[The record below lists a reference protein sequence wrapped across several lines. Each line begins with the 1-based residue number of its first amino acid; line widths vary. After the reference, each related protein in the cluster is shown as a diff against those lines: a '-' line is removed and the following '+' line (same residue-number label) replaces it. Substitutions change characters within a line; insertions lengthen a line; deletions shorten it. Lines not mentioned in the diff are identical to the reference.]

1 MLSNISKADNENYYV
16 STDDRVGDL
25 NYNSV
30 LVDENG
36 SRFILEK
43 VIRFTGACD
52 INKGYAV
59 FKNVDILERT
69 SEYAIISKNIQ
80 RGLVIYDR
88 IVLDVNKVK
97 EGHLLS

>member
-1 MLSNISKADNENYYV
+1 MTEVLSNISKADNENYYV

-36 SRFILEK
+36 SILEK

-69 SEYAIISKNIQ
+69 SEYAIISKIH
-80 RGLVIYDR
+80 
-88 IVLDVNKVK
+88 K
-97 EGHLLS
+97 EA

>member
-1 MLSNISKADNENYYV
+1 MLSNILKADNENYYV

-36 SRFILEK
+36 SILEK
-43 VIRFTGACD
+43 VIRFTGAYD

-59 FKNVDILERT
+59 FKNEDILERT
-69 SEYAIISKNIQ
+69 SEYAIISKNTQ
-80 RGLVIYDR
+80 RSLVIYDR